1 MAIKW
6 IQPFKQNN
14 QKILYEIQIIVDTT
28 RNTLLGQITAQLLA
42 ITTYESK

>member
-14 QKILYEIQIIVDTT
+14 QKIFQEIQIIVDTN
-28 RNTLLGQITAQLLA
+28 RNILLGQITAQLLA
-42 ITTYESK
+42 ITTYEPK